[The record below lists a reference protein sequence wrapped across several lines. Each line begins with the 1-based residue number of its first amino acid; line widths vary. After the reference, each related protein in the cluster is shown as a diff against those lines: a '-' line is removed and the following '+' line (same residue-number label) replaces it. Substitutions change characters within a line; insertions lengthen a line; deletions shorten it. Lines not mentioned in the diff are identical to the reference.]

1 MACHRKV
8 VWRGHRPRR
17 RREDLEV
24 SSANGTIR
32 RVLSI
37 DGGGI
42 KGVFPASFLATIE
55 GQLDRPIGEY
65 FDLIVGTST
74 GGIIA
79 IGLGL
84 GFSAKDLLDF
94 YLKLGPDVFAG
105 NRFLKLFRWI
115 GFSKYDP
122 TALQLKLE
130 DKFGER
136 KLGESRTRLV
146 IPSLNLETLEVHIYK
161 TSHHERLRMDYLEP
175 AVVAARATTAA
186 PTYFPTYKSAQGIP
200 FIDGGLW
207 ANNPIAVAAVE
218 AVTILEW
225 PRQDI
230 RILSIGCT
238 QEPPSIDWARR
249 FSLGLLYWGFK
260 AKDAFMGGQDSG
272 AKGMAEHLIGKD
284 SIFRINRMVSS
295 GRYGMD
301 ALKELDSLCGLGR
314 SEARNE
320 ISRLV
325 PIFFKEPAEPFEPFH
340 KL

>member
-1 MACHRKV
+1 M
-8 VWRGHRPRR
+8 
-17 RREDLEV
+17 
-24 SSANGTIR
+24 SNGTVR
-32 RVLSI
+32 RILSI

-55 GQLDRPIGEY
+55 SRLERPIGEY

-84 GFSAKDLLDF
+84 GFRASELLDF
-94 YLKLGPDVFAG
+94 YLELGPDVFKG
-105 NRFLKLFRWI
+105 NSVLKFFRWL
-115 GFSKYDP
+115 GFSKYNP
-122 TALQLKLE
+122 ITLQSKLE
-130 DKFGER
+130 EKFGNR
-136 KLGESRTRLV
+136 RLGESQTRLV

-161 TSHHERLRMDYLEP
+161 TSHHERLRMDFLEP

-218 AVTILEW
+218 AVTILGW
-225 PRQDI
+225 LPQDI

-238 QEPPSIDWARR
+238 QEPPGIDWARR
-249 FSLGLLYWGFK
+249 FNLGLLYWGFK
-260 AKDAFMGGQDSG
+260 AKDAFMSGQASG
-272 AKGMAEHLIGKD
+272 ALGMAQHLVGKD
-284 SIFRINRMVSS
+284 NVFRINRIVTA

-301 ALKELDSLCGLGR
+301 ALKELTFLSGLGHN
-314 SEARNE
+314 EARNE
-320 ISRLV
+320 VSNLI
-325 PIFFKEPAEPFEPFH
+325 PIFFKEPAETFVPFH
-340 KL
+340 KLSS